1 MTKKSSLRTGRN
13 IEKKTNSTNEKSSNY
28 KRSKEKSPSC
38 CFVCARSEVK
48 HFLGECE
55 KSKTYSPQNK
65 TLGRA

>member
-1 MTKKSSLRTGRN
+1 MTKESSLRTCWD

-28 KRSKEKSPSC
+28 KRSKEKPPPC

-55 KSKTYSPQNK
+55 KFKTY
-65 TLGRA
+65 